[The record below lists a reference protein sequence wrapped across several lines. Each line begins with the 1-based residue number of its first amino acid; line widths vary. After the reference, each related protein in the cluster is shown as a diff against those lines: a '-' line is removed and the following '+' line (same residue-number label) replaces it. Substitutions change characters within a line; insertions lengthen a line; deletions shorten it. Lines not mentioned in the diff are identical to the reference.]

1 MDYRDPDWVAEK
13 LGIDKNSVYRFLQ
26 DGTIPGLQLGRK
38 WLVSERRLEEWL
50 SAETDRQTR
59 ARREAVRSAERVV
72 RRMDHYTADARAA
85 LKRAHA
91 AARASAHEQL
101 DQLHLLLG
109 LAEDGASSAGKAL
122 KSLAVSPQA
131 IRGEIEAR
139 LSPGTEPA
147 PRRLGRNAEAKRAM
161 RMASRMALREGAD
174 DPLSPVGTDHLLIG
188 VLLARH
194 GLGHDFLVQRQVTR
208 KRLREA
214 LRAAS
219 SSEVKTRAPT
229 GKRSS

>member
-26 DGTIPGLQLGRK
+26 DGTLPGLQLGRK

-91 AARASAHEQL
+91 EARRYAHEHL

-109 LAEDGASSAGKAL
+109 LAEDGSSAAGRAL
-122 KSLAVSPQA
+122 KSLAVSPPA
-131 IRGEIEAR
+131 IRAEMEAR
-139 LSPGTEPA
+139 LTSGPEPA
-147 PRRLGRNAEAKRAM
+147 PRRLARNAEAKRAM
-161 RMASRMALREGAD
+161 RMGSRMALREGND
-174 DPLSPVGTDHLLIG
+174 DPLSPVGTDHLLSGI
-188 VLLARH
+188 LLARH
-194 GLGHDFLVQRQVTR
+194 GLGHDLLVQRQVTR

-214 LRAAS
+214 LRAAADEVAKPRTGES
-219 SSEVKTRAPT
+219 S
-229 GKRSS
+229 